1 MPDYLE
7 KLNSTLDDA
16 FKGIEDGADAEAV
29 HLLRTSLRRL
39 EAFAD
44 AGLPKRFRTIR
55 KQAGQVRDLD
65 VLGSLVEKLELNK
78 LGAVD
83 AERLTEHIRSKRE
96 KEALKLAVQV
106 HDADRSRLRRWE
118 GKHAVSKPMGEK
130 RLFQEFAKIS
140 GDKDFENLGAHN
152 LHDFRLKIK
161 PLRYRA
167 EDPKDENRLKPL
179 RNLLKEMQGS
189 IGDWHDLMLLK
200 DAAEQTLRSESNA
213 IVKKVR
219 AELQRSYEECIEKVL
234 RLKRTL
240 LMLSARQKSAGRK
253 SRARATRPDR

>member
-1 MPDYLE
+1 MPDYIE

-16 FKGIEDGADAEAV
+16 FKGIEEGAGPEAV

-39 EAFAD
+39 EAFSD
-44 AGLPKRFRTIR
+44 AGLPNRFRTIR

-65 VLGSLVEKLELNK
+65 VLGSLVEKLELKK
-78 LGAVD
+78 LGARN
-83 AERLTEHIRSKRE
+83 AERLSAHIRSKRE
-96 KEALKLAVQV
+96 EEALKLAVEV
-106 HDADRSRLRRWE
+106 HDADLSRLRRWE
-118 GKHAVSKPMGEK
+118 GKHAVSKSMGEK

-152 LHDFRLKIK
+152 LHDFRLRIK

-167 EDPKDENRLKPL
+167 EDPKDEDQLKPL
-179 RNLLKEMQGS
+179 RNLLKEMQGC

-200 DAAEQTLRSESNA
+200 DVAEQSLQSENTV

-219 AELQRSYEECIEKVL
+219 AELQRSYDECIETVL

-240 LMLSARQKSAGRK
+240 LMLSARKKSAGRK
-253 SRARATRPDR
+253 KPQGSKAANR